1 MLYLVVPGGDNQL
14 LFVLPQPGLLTLTLC
29 DAEKKVTHV
38 CEATRDEKKA
48 SLQTHLQVDN
58 LLVTICHLVPQR
70 LDLGRGRV

>member
-1 MLYLVVPGGDNQL
+1 MYLVVPGGDDQL

-38 CEATRDEKKA
+38 CEAKRDKKKA
-48 SLQTHLQVDN
+48 SLLQTHLQVDN
-58 LLVTICHLVPQR
+58 LLVPIRHLVPQR